1 MSLSQKLKQLL
12 LLKSMRKMR
21 NKIYDKRGNWIEL
34 SNDDDEFENFLKST
48 TWNRNL
54 KHFIWIIILRNI

>member
-1 MSLSQKLKQLL
+1 MSFSQKLKQLL
-12 LLKSMRKMR
+12 VLKSMRKMR